1 MKPPW
6 KQYKHLKEIVYVSD
20 PETHE
25 LVYLNPYGRSVFGL
39 TNPSDYLGKKCYHV
53 LQGFDSPCEFCSNE
67 YLREGQFVEWIY
79 ENPVLKHKFLLE
91 DTLVVYNGRRYRME
105 LAIDFDRNESNAVSA
120 LLHHDAFLNE
130 CLAVS
135 HSDVDPSVTLS
146 KLLQYTGIH
155 FHCSGIS
162 IYHIQDDTLIQT
174 SVWPAD
180 GTVEAIPPLHV
191 DEMIHNSP
199 FAVQLRKGEPVVLC
213 DVDSQTQAFPLLY
226 RYFSPKNVDVMVL
239 CPLLSDQTVDGFLRI
254 DNPEQSTLQ
263 SIVADCKLLSLF
275 LSSILRRQTWTNHLK
290 ELGYHDHLTG
300 ALNRHALQDY
310 MESRDARQAIGVI
323 YCDITGLKAIN
334 DTHGHAKGDQAII
347 STYQMLCALFPPP
360 QVYRIGGDEFLV
372 LCENEPEEHFQEL
385 VSALQTRTIQSEYPL
400 SIGSLWDNG
409 DGAELEELIQE
420 ADHRMYEDKRAF
432 YRALSPAGKSA
443 PDDREAMW
451 NNRAAFRFFLQH
463 FYFDPTA
470 FLDSIVSPDAPY
482 YFYCG
487 DLQKNIFFIS
497 DNLKED
503 FAFPGNLVSNFIEVL
518 EEKIDPEDQ
527 PAHRENWQDTLR
539 DKRSAHDIRYR
550 IWNSQGH
557 LVWMHCHG
565 TVKWSADRNT
575 PLFFSGIM
583 TVLRGANQTDPITTF
598 STVESAY
605 AELSELCYS
614 DSPLMVLCFSLQNF
628 SDINQIYGRETGDEI
643 LHTFGARLDQAL
655 GYGFRFFR
663 LNGAHFLAVSKA
675 VVDPSFPSLMIRNT
689 AETVYREHGI
699 YLIYPC
705 SVGVLFYPD
714 DAGSVK
720 ELMER
725 ALSVSQAAA
734 MHPELDYLRYTPDTD
749 RDEQD
754 QAQLRFAL
762 NYCVSHDFEGF
773 RVVVQPQVAASTGAI
788 AGGEVLLRWNY
799 QGKEISPSCFIPILE
814 QSGLIIPVGKW
825 VFKQTI
831 HLCQRLKTVAPG
843 LRLSFNVSYTQILD
857 DTFQEYIKSALE
869 VYQIP
874 GSCLGIELTESRS
887 DEMPEAMAKFVKGC
901 RDMGLLFILDD
912 FGNAY
917 SSLQLLLRYPVDMI
931 KLDRSLV
938 HEVTSDPE
946 KLELII
952 SIVYAC
958 HRFHKKICVEGVETE
973 EELELIR
980 QTACDYIQGFY
991 FYRPLEIDAL
1001 FDTLAS
1007 APTAAPDLAPPASPS
1022 SNQEDHHAAD
1032 R

>member
-20 PETHE
+20 MDTFE
-25 LVYLNPYGRSVFGL
+25 LTYLNPYGRSVFGL
-39 TNPSDYLGKKCYHV
+39 SDPSDYVGKKCYSV
-53 LQGFDSPCEFCSNE
+53 LQGFDAPCMFCTNDHLCE
-67 YLREGQFVEWIY
+67 DRFFEWTY
-79 ENPVLKHKFLLE
+79 ENPILKHKFLLK
-91 DTLVVYNGRRYRME
+91 DTLVRYNGRRYRME
-105 LAIDFDRNESNAVSA
+105 LAIDSDRSENNVVNA
-120 LLHHDAFLNE
+120 LLHHEAFVNE
-130 CLAVS
+130 CL
-135 HSDVDPSVTLS
+135 TLS
-146 KLLQYTGIH
+146 NRDVEPDQTLNTLLQYLGIQ
-155 FHCSGIS
+155 FGCTAIS
-162 IYHIQDDTLIQT
+162 VSQVRNGALTQT
-174 SVWPAD
+174 NAWSLE
-180 GTVEAIPPLHV
+180 GTVHTPAPLPV
-191 DEMIHNSP
+191 DDMIHNSE
-199 FAVQLRKGEPVVLC
+199 FSRKLREGEP
-213 DVDSQTQAFPLLY
+213 LLLAHPEELFQPY
-226 RYFSPKNVDVMVL
+226 PTLYDYFAPENVRFMVL
-239 CPLLSDQTVDGFLRI
+239 CPLTSEVEVDAFLRI
-254 DNPEQSTLQ
+254 DNPRQDTLR
-263 SIVADCKLLSLF
+263 SIATDCKLLSLF
-275 LSSILRRQTWTNHLK
+275 LSSALRRRTWTDHLK
-290 ELGYHDHLTG
+290 QLSYHDHLTG

-310 MESRDARQAIGVI
+310 MEGHNDKQAIGVI
-323 YCDITGLKAIN
+323 YCDIIGLKAIN
-334 DTHGHAKGDQAII
+334 DSHGHAKGDQAII
-347 STYQMLCALFPPP
+347 STYRMLCALFPPP
-360 QVYRIGGDEFLV
+360 QVYRIGGDEFLI
-372 LCENEPEEHFQEL
+372 LCANEPEEHFQEL
-385 VSALQTRTIQSEYPL
+385 VSTLQSRTLQSEYPL
-400 SIGSLWDNG
+400 SIGSLWDSG
-409 DGAELEELIQE
+409 DGVELEELIQE

-432 YRALSPAGKSA
+432 YQALSPTDDSA
-443 PDDREAMW
+443 SDDREALW

-463 FYFDPTA
+463 FYFDPTT
-470 FLDSIVSPDAPY
+470 FLGSIVSADSPY

-487 DLQKNIFFIS
+487 DLQRNIFFIS

-518 EEKIDPEDQ
+518 EEKIDPEDRK
-527 PAHRENWQDTLR
+527 AHREDWQATLQ
-539 DKRSAHDIRYR
+539 DKRTAHDIRYR

-565 TVKWSADRNT
+565 TVKWSADRST

-598 STVESAY
+598 STAEAAY
-605 AELSELCYS
+605 TELSELCS
-614 DSPLMVLCFSLQNF
+614 GGSPLMVLCFSLQNF
-628 SDINQIYGRETGDEI
+628 SDINQIYGRKTGDEI

-663 LNGAHFLAVSKA
+663 LGGAHFLAVSKA

-714 DAGSVK
+714 DAGNAK
-720 ELMER
+720 ELVDR

-734 MHPELDYLRYTPDTD
+734 MHPELDYLRYTSDTD

-773 RVVVQPQVAASTGAI
+773 RVVVQPQVEASTGAV
-788 AGGEVLLRWNY
+788 AGGEVLLRWTY
-799 QGKEISPSCFIPILE
+799 QGEEISPARFIPILE

-831 HLCQRLKTVAPG
+831 HLCQRLRTVAPG

-901 RDMGLLFILDD
+901 RDMGVLFMLDD

-980 QTACDYIQGFY
+980 QTGCDYIQGFY
-991 FYRPLEIDAL
+991 FYRPMEIDAL